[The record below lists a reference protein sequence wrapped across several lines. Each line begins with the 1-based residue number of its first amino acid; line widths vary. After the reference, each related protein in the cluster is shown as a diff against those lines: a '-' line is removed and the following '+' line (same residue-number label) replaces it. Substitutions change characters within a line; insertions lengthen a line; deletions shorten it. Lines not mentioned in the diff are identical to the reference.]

1 MGAEI
6 ISCHNRIVSLL
17 KVYETDKKQGA
28 NFKNCFCFSINYMV
42 AEIDSTKTHTFCRF
56 SRILI

>member
-1 MGAEI
+1 MGADI
-6 ISCHNRIVSLL
+6 ISCHNRIVGFL

-28 NFKNCFCFSINYMV
+28 NFKNRSCFSINYMV
-42 AEIDSTKTHTFCRF
+42 AEIDSTKTHTFCHF